1 MPAKPTLLLSIA
13 LLLAA
18 LAMGNPFLGNV
29 ATAPGEAAPA
39 PLAAPVPVA
48 TPVGFEREAFERQA
62 TAAERSGPV
71 DDAALAGLEPAL
83 RSLVTGTR
91 RDEDGAV
98 VWLLRDGRTVRRD
111 VGLRGAE
118 SGWLVLPATATGTV
132 HDEDEA
138 PDEAGERADGKR

>member
-1 MPAKPTLLLSIA
+1 MSAKPTLLLTIA

-18 LAMGNPFLGNV
+18 LAMGNPFL
-29 ATAPGEAAPA
+29 ATVDAAPG
-39 PLAAPVPVA
+39 PLVAPVPVVV
-48 TPVGFEREAFERQA
+48 PVGFERPA
-62 TAAERSGPV
+62 TELPAVATERSDSV

-83 RSLVTGTR
+83 RSLVFGTR

-111 VGLRGAE
+111 VGLLGAE
-118 SGWLVLPATATGTV
+118 PGWLVLPATATGTV

-138 PDEAGERADGKR
+138 QDEAGERADGKR